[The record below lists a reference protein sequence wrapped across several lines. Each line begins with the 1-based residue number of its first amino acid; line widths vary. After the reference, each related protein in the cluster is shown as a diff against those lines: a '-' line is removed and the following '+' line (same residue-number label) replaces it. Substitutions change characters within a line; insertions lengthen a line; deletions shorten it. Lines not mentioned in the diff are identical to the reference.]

1 MKITRA
7 IKRTVK
13 PFVDVKTWVGYDQAK
28 QNASSIIELFK
39 GLFKKSESPAK
50 ETFEEAV
57 QRLGLTEES
66 LEERKKN
73 FIFLTLFYFCIAL
86 GLLAYAIYLGFQG
99 SYHGAIACFSIMF
112 IAWAQTFRYHFWLFQ
127 LKQRKL
133 GCTFQ
138 EWLHATFGGKH

>member
-7 IKRTVK
+7 IKKTVK
-13 PFVDVKTWVGYDQAK
+13 PFVDVKTWVNYDQVK
-28 QNASSIIELFK
+28 QNASSIIGLFK
-39 GLFKKSESPAK
+39 GLFKKSEPVQK
-50 ETFEEAV
+50 ETFEEAI

-66 LEERKKN
+66 LADRKKT
-73 FIFLTLFYFCIAL
+73 FIVLTLFYLCIAL
-86 GLLAYAIYLGFQG
+86 CLLAYAIYLGFQG
-99 SYHGAIACFSIMF
+99 SYHGALASFSIMF

-138 EWLHATFGGKH
+138 EWLHSTFRG